1 VFPRRSDEQRPV
13 PPPTVAGRLAFGADQ
28 RLSLAK
34 GSKSLIRKA
43 FPDHWSFLLGELA
56 LYSFV
61 ILVATG
67 IWLAMFYRP
76 GMQESRYT
84 GSYTPLRGVS
94 MSQAYT
100 SVLDISF
107 DVRGGLLVRQIHH
120 WSALVFVGAIML
132 HMLRIFFSGAF
143 RKPREL
149 NWVIG
154 VTMMILAIAEGF
166 AGYSLPDDLLSGEGL
181 RIMNG
186 IVLSI
191 PIVGS
196 YLAFF
201 IFGGAFPGH
210 IFLSRLFTAHI
221 LLLPGLLA
229 GLITAHLLL
238 VFYQKHTQWP
248 APGHTNEN
256 VVGKPMF
263 PAYITKSVGLLLALF
278 GAIAVLAALVQ
289 INPVWL
295 YGPYKSD
302 QASTASQ
309 PDWYMNFLEGALRLM
324 PNWETT
330 GAGHTVS
337 WNVLVPGV
345 LMPIALFG
353 VLYAYPFVEEWTT
366 GPMLERHLL
375 DRPRDRPTR
384 TGLGAAGIAYFA
396 LLTFAG
402 SDDVAVLVFRINTN
416 GLVVLLRVLVFV
428 LPVIVFFITRR
439 VCVELQRH
447 DWRAVVFGRD
457 SGKVGELPQGGYAA
471 PVEQLDQG
479 ERYRLTARDDGPLN
493 PLVRGGRGG
502 VLRRM
507 TSWTVR
513 SLLVHWERR
522 HRVSK
527 PTFAQYD
534 LARRGR
540 WITPWRRDGEWHR
553 EGGK

>member
-1 VFPRRSDEQRPV
+1 MFRRRSDKQRPV
-13 PPPTVAGRLAFGADQ
+13 LPPTFAGRMAFGLDQ
-28 RLSLAK
+28 RVSLAK
-34 GSKSLIRKA
+34 GTKSLIRKA

-61 ILVATG
+61 ILVLTG
-67 IWLAMFYRP
+67 IWLTMFYKS
-76 GMQESRYT
+76 GMEESPYT
-84 GSYTPLRGVS
+84 GSYAPLHGVS
-94 MSQAYT
+94 LSQAYS

-120 WSALVFVGAIML
+120 WSALVFVGAIFL

-181 RIMNG
+181 RIMDG

-191 PIVGS
+191 PIVGT
-196 YLAFF
+196 YLAYF
-201 IFGGAFPGH
+201 IFGGLFPGH
-210 IFLSRLFTAHI
+210 IFLSRLFSVHI

-229 GLITAHLLL
+229 GLISVHLLL

-248 APGHTNEN
+248 AAGHSNEN
-256 VVGKPMF
+256 VVGKPML
-263 PAYITKSVGLLLALF
+263 PTYTAKSTALF
-278 GAIAVLAALVQ
+278 LMLFGFVAGLAALVQ
-289 INPVWL
+289 VNPIWL
-295 YGPYKSD
+295 YGPYKS
-302 QASTASQ
+302 QNASSASQ
-309 PDWYMNFLEGALRLM
+309 PDWYMNFLEGGLRLM

-330 GAGHTVS
+330 GAGHTVP

-345 LMPIALFG
+345 LMPLTLFG
-353 VLYAYPFVEEWTT
+353 VLYLYPFVEEWVT

-396 LLTFAG
+396 VLTFTG
-402 SDDVAVLVFRINTN
+402 SDDVAVAVFHLNTN
-416 GLVVLLRVLVFV
+416 ALVVLLRVLVFA
-428 LPVIVFFITRR
+428 LPVIVFFFTRAI
-439 VCVELQRH
+439 CVELQRH

-457 SGKVGELPQGGYAA
+457 SGRVGELVGGGYRA

-513 SLLVHWERR
+513 SLLVHWVRR
-522 HRVSK
+522 HRVRK
-527 PTFAQYD
+527 PTPAQYY

-540 WITPWRRDGEWHR
+540 WITPWRRDGE
-553 EGGK
+553 G